1 MMPAWKISGSYFE
14 VCNCDAICPCRR
26 QGGMKV
32 ASRSTYGVCDFALSW
47 FILEGRAGDVDL
59 AGMKIVMA
67 GSYDDDEEGRPWR
80 LSMYIDDTATPAQ
93 EAALRPIFEGKWGGT
108 TLRQFAKNIV
118 EIFEVRR
125 AKIDLDHTPRK
136 WYMRANDWVEVR
148 ASEIVPSEKPVSC
161 GIPGHDRAGDEVRA
175 EIMKVNDA
183 PFVFEVHGRCGYA
196 STFDYSS
203 DPEAAVA

>member
-1 MMPAWKISGSYFE
+1 
-14 VCNCDAICPCRR
+14 
-26 QGGMKV
+26 MKV
-32 ASRSTYGVCDFALSW
+32 ATGSTYGVCDFALSW
-47 FILEGRAGDVDL
+47 WILQGSADGVDL
-59 AGMKIVMA
+59 AGMKVVMA

-80 LSMYIDDTATPAQ
+80 VSLYLDDRATREQ
-93 EAALRPIFEGKWGGT
+93 EAVLRPIFEGKWGGT
-108 TLRQFAKNIV
+108 ALRQFAKNIV
-118 EIFEVRR
+118 EIFEIRR
-125 AKIDLDHTPRK
+125 AKIELDHTPKK
-136 WYMRANDWVEVR
+136 WFMRANDWVEVR

-161 GIPGHDRAGDEVRA
+161 GIPGHERAGDEVRA